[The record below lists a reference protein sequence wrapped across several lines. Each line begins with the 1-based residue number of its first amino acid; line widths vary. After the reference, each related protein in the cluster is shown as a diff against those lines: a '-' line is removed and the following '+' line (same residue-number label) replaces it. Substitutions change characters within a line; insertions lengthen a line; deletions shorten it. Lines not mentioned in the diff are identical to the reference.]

1 MKYSF
6 KTYTCL
12 FLLKLIVK
20 LFFLIVPFILSIN
33 VNADLNTKELHI
45 LNSDQTSL
53 KFIVE
58 IADNN
63 ESRSKGLMWR
73 KTLPLGTGMFFVW
86 EDEKNRS
93 FWMKN
98 TPLSLDILFFDK
110 DGLFI
115 NSEINAKPFSTKK
128 IMSSKPSK
136 FVLEILGGSSKLF
149 NIYENS
155 RIIEIID

>member
-1 MKYSF
+1 MNF
-6 KTYTCL
+6 FLKTNTYIII
-12 FLLKLIVK
+12 LKLILK
-20 LFFLIVPFILSIN
+20 LVFLIITFVLSVN

-45 LNSDQTSL
+45 LNSDQSSI
-53 KFIVE
+53 KFKVE

-73 KTLPLGTGMFFVW
+73 KILPIGTGMLFVW

-110 DGLFI
+110 NGLYI
-115 NSEINAKPFSTKK
+115 NSALNTEPFSTKK
-128 IMSSKPSK
+128 ISSSKPSK
-136 FVLEILGGSSKLF
+136 FVLELLSGSSKLF
-149 NIYENS
+149 NIRENS
-155 RIIEIID
+155 RIINILD

>member
-1 MKYSF
+1 MKYF
-6 KTYTCL
+6 IKTYTCL
-12 FLLKLIVK
+12 FLLRLIVK

-110 DGLFI
+110 DGLFF
-115 NSEINAKPFSTKK
+115 NSEINAKAFSTKK

-149 NIYENS
+149 NINENS